1 MGLSVAAAKYKD
13 FYSIPDNRAAQD
25 G

>member
-1 MGLSVAAAKYKD
+1 MGASVAAAKYKD
-13 FYSIPDNRAAQD
+13 FYSIPDNRATQD